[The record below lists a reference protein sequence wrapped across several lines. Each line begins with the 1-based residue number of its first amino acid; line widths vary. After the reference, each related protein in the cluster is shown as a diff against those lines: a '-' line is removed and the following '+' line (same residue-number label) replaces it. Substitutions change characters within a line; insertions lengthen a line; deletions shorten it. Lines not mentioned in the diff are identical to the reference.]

1 MGGLLGWVVHFNS
14 QRAYGKV
21 RADRQE
27 VFVHRD
33 DLLDVLTLTPGQRVE
48 FRVVETERG
57 RRAID
62 VRPVQVG
69 GVNDT
74 LCAAR

>member
-14 QRAYGKV
+14 QRAYEKI

-27 VFVHRD
+27 FFVHRD
-33 DLLDVLTLTPGQRVE
+33 DLLDVLTLTPAQRVE

-62 VRPVQVG
+62 VRRCRWEA
-69 GVNDT
+69 VNDT

>member
-1 MGGLLGWVVHFNS
+1 MTGKVVKYDVHRAFGKAWVVG
-14 QRAYGKV
+14 YG
-21 RADRQE
+21 A

-57 RRAID
+57 LRGID
-62 VRPVQVG
+62 VRPVEFV
-69 GVNDT
+69 
-74 LCAAR
+74 A

>member
-1 MGGLLGWVVHFNS
+1 MT
-14 QRAYGKV
+14 GKV
-21 RADRQE
+21 VKYDVHRAFGKVWAVGYGA

-57 RRAID
+57 LRGID
-62 VRPVQVG
+62 VRPVEFV
-69 GVNDT
+69 
-74 LCAAR
+74 A